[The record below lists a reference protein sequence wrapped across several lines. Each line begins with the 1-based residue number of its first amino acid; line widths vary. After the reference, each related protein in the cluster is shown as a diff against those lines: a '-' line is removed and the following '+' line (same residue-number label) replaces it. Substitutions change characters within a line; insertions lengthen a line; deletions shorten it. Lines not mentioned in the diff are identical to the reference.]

1 MNQRPKNISTIPLVE
16 TEEKGQNYTQYF
28 EKKQDVEIWRM
39 FRQGH
44 EGAFKYIY
52 NSYLTTLFRYGCHFT
67 NDSELIKDC
76 IHDLFVE
83 LRQGRNISDTD
94 SIKFYL
100 LKALRWKIHQIIAN
114 KQKSTLLFRKAVIP
128 QIGIEV
134 SHETKLI
141 NAQYDK
147 EALLKLNKS
156 LNRLSERQKE
166 ALYHFYHQDLNYGQV
181 ADIMKLSNIK
191 SARNLIYKAIDS
203 LKTYFHH
210 LK

>member
-1 MNQRPKNISTIPLVE
+1 MDQNPKYIPPVPLAAP
-16 TEEKGQNYTQYF
+16 EEKEQNYTQYF
-28 EKKQDVEIWRM
+28 EKKPDVEIWRM

-44 EGAFKYIY
+44 EGAFKFIY
-52 NSYLTTLFRYGCHFT
+52 NSYLTILFRYGCHFT

-83 LRQGRNISDTD
+83 LRQGKNISDTD

-100 LKALRWKIHQIIAN
+100 LKALRWKMHQTIAN
-114 KQKSTLLFRKAVIP
+114 KQKSTLLFKKAAFF
-128 QIGIEV
+128 QIDIET
-134 SHETKLI
+134 SHETKMI

-147 EALLKLNKS
+147 ETLLKLNKA
-156 LNRLSERQKE
+156 LKRLSERQKE
-166 ALYHFYHQDLNYGQV
+166 ALYHFYQQDLNYAQV

-191 SARNLIYKAIDS
+191 SARNLIYKALDS
-203 LKTYFHH
+203 LKAYFHY